1 MDKIGNT
8 VQTVSV
14 VTVCFN
20 NREGLERTIKSFA
33 AQDYAGKELIIV
45 DGGSNDGTLKT
56 IQRNKDIIGR
66 FTSEPDNG
74 IYDAINKGIKLAT
87 GEWIVCMNAGD
98 VFASDT
104 VLNDVLG
111 KDIPKDKHFI
121 YSDYAESNADGKIT
135 VKPSDRKRGLVF
147 HQSAIYRRSLHNE
160 YGYYTV
166 TRPYTVSDLM
176 FFLAVPERLYMKV
189 DTVIS
194 LSDTSGV
201 SRQGLWCARNA
212 MCIRIVYGMENMH
225 VAYLKYWKYIL
236 TGLLK
241 KITGTK

>member
-1 MDKIGNT
+1 MDKIGN
-8 VQTVSV
+8 TVSV

-20 NREGLERTIKSFA
+20 NRDGLKRTIESFA

-45 DGGSNDGTLKT
+45 DGGSNDGTQQI
-56 IQRNKDIIGR
+56 IQRYKDIIDS

-74 IYDAINKGIKLAT
+74 IYDAINKGIKRAT
-87 GEWIVCMNAGD
+87 GEWVVCMNAGD

-104 VLNDVLG
+104 VLDDVLG
-111 KDIPKDKHFI
+111 KDIPKDKQFI
-121 YSDYAESNADGKIT
+121 YSDYAESDADGKIT

-212 MCIRIVYGMENMH
+212 MCIRIVYGIENMH

-236 TGLLK
+236 TGLLG
-241 KITGTK
+241 KITRTK